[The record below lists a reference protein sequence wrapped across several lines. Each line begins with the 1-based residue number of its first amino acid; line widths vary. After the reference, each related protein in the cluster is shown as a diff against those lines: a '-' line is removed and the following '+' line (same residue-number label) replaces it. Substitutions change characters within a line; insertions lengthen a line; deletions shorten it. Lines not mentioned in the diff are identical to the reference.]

1 MLFYESDEVCET
13 SYADRGGKYQG
24 QRGRAHSWIS
34 CGWRSFECSRA
45 LRQLPLTPSPCLRRG
60 RGQGE
65 GSRLKP
71 LTPEATDFAITS
83 GTFAI
88 ANFALVS
95 DPNHR
100 SAAMG
105 EPDRSEEHTSELQSL
120 MRISYAVF
128 CLKK

>member
-45 LRQLPLTPSPCLRRG
+45 LRQMPLTPSPCLRRG
-60 RGQGE
+60 RGQDE

-83 GTFAI
+83 GTFDI
-88 ANFALVS
+88 AYFALVS
-95 DPNHR
+95 APTHW
-100 SAAMG
+100 SASLGAPA
-105 EPDRSEEHTSELQSL
+105 PDIPVPLLSFQIVQATDR
-120 MRISYAVF
+120 
-128 CLKK
+128 K